1 MDDIAC
7 ADEDSAW
14 TALKAHGL
22 FTLTGVH
29 RYKGFKVYDIEEK
42 IDLKASSHYTTLG
55 PAYTEYKDAKET
67 VRSNRTF

>member
-1 MDDIAC
+1 MDDIAR

-29 RYKGFKVYDIEEK
+29 RYKRFKFYDIYK
-42 IDLKASSHYTTLG
+42 KMDLKASSHYTTLG

-67 VRSNRTF
+67 ARCNRTF